1 MSKVELIKSLQEQLS
16 NKEQELTDKVFEL
29 KTEYD
34 TQKYINE
41 LLSMARKDITSLA
54 EYISVVKDNEKDKC
68 IRLISNFLTTSEEI
82 ETIFQESKNL
92 HFMKKRNFDRIG
104 VPQYNK
110 SKIIV
115 EKFYQR
121 LNQYNLTRNFK
132 YTNINQINQLK
143 TYLDRII
150 GAKTYFDD
158 GKLVKEIIDIKEIEY
173 IIENSDLEEQQKT
186 AIAFAIIEE
195 NNKYYIGKEGVTN
208 ASETI

>member
-1 MSKVELIKSLQEQLS
+1 MSKVELIKKLQEQLS
-16 NKEQELTDKVFEL
+16 SKEQELSTKVTEL

-41 LLSMARKDITSLA
+41 LLNMARKDITSLA
-54 EYISVVKDNEKDKC
+54 EYVSVVKDNEKDKC
-68 IRLISNFLTTSEEI
+68 IRLMSNFLTTSEEI

-110 SKIIV
+110 SKLII

-150 GAKTYFDD
+150 GAKTYFDN

-173 IIENSDLEEQQKT
+173 IIENSELDEQEKT

-195 NNKYYIGKEGVTN
+195 NNKYYTGKEGVTD
-208 ASETI
+208 ASETN

>member
-1 MSKVELIKSLQEQLS
+1 MSKVELIKKLQEQLS
-16 NKEQELTDKVFEL
+16 GKEQELSTKVTEL

-41 LLSMARKDITSLA
+41 LLNMARKDITSLA
-54 EYISVVKDNEKDKC
+54 EYVSVVKDNEKDKC

-110 SKIIV
+110 SKLII

-150 GAKTYFDD
+150 GAKTYFDN

-173 IIENSDLEEQQKT
+173 IIENSELDEQEKT

-195 NNKYYIGKEGVTN
+195 NNKYYIGKEGVTD
-208 ASETI
+208 ASETN